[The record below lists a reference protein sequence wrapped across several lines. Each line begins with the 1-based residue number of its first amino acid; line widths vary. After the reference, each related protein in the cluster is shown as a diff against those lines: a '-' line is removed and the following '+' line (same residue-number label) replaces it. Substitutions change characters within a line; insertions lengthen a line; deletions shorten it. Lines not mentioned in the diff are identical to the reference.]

1 MIKKQ
6 IINYLLSKSG
16 NLDNKETW
24 YDIGIKFGVEP
35 KNKERALNDEVYK
48 KKSIRTK
55 TNDIWREYIK
65 QTNKL
70 VAVKQTYIDGELKF
84 ETFKEKPEDIKINHE
99 DFDIERLTTNPYGG
113 AWLKLK
119 RKEKIFE
126 QEHLDILKEILTK
139 ELSPVAVN
147 TPNIVNDKALFI
159 YGSDKHIGA
168 LTKEDSIY
176 TNKYDREEMRQRI
189 VIQTLNQI
197 RHNINLY
204 GQFDSLFIMDLGDAL
219 DGFNGKT
226 TGGLR
231 GTSSHTLPQQLNN
244 REQHDYYLELH
255 KELFDTIAVNLFA
268 KNIYFI
274 ATSNSNHGGDFEYGA
289 MRNLET
295 YLNIKYPNIKTYVS
309 YKPYNHFTYGKHC
322 IIFGHGK
329 DDEDMKNGLP
339 LVLNDKVSNILNNYI
354 TINKLNNYNISFISG
369 DLHQSAETYA
379 KNFRY
384 KKVLSQYGS
393 SKWMHTN
400 FGSGNPGLS
409 LEIFF
414 KNDKIIHKQDIFF
427 NIKNESNTGIT
438 F

>member
-6 IINYLLSKSG
+6 IIDYLLSNSG
-16 NLDNKETW
+16 KLKDSETW
-24 YDIGIKFGVEP
+24 YDVGVKFGIEP
-35 KNKERALNDEVYK
+35 KNLKRCEEDKEYRK
-48 KKSIRTK
+48 KYIQTK
-55 TNDIWREYIK
+55 ANDIWRGYLK
-65 QTNKL
+65 QKNNLSISKE
-70 VAVKQTYIDGELKF
+70 TYKDGKLKF
-84 ETFKEKPEDIKINHE
+84 ETFKEKPEAVNINH
-99 DFDIERLTTNPYGG
+99 DDYDIERLTTNPYGG
-113 AWLKLK
+113 AWIKLK
-119 RKEKIFE
+119 KKERLYE
-126 QEHLDILKEILTK
+126 DDHLDKLKELLIK
-139 ELSPVAVN
+139 ELNPIKFRV
-147 TPNIVNDKALFI
+147 PEIVNEKALFI

-176 TNKYDREEMRQRI
+176 TNKYDREEMKNRI
-189 VIQTLNQI
+189 VIQTLI
-197 RHNINLY
+197 NIEKSVKLH
-204 GQFDSLFIMDLGDAL
+204 GEFDSLYIMDLGDAL
-219 DGFNGKT
+219 DGFNAKT

-244 REQHDYYLELH
+244 REQHDFYLELH
-255 KELFDTIAVNLFA
+255 KELFDSIMINEFA
-268 KNIYFI
+268 KNIYFV
-274 ATSNSNHGGDFEYGA
+274 ATSCSNHGGDFEYGA

-295 YLNIKYPNIKTYVS
+295 YLNIKYPGIKTYVS
-309 YKPYNHFTYGKHC
+309 YKPYNHFTYGNHC

-339 LVLNDKVSNILNNYI
+339 LVLNDKVSNILGDYI
-354 TINKLNNYNISFISG
+354 RINKLDDYNISFISG

-409 LEIFF
+409 LEVYERNN
-414 KNDKIIHKQDIFF
+414 NDIHKQDIFF
-427 NIKNESNTGIT
+427 NINNESNTGIS

>member
-119 RKEKIFE
+119 KKEKMFE
-126 QEHLDILKEILTK
+126 QEHLNILKEILTK
-139 ELSPVAVN
+139 ELNPVPVN

-255 KELFDTIAVNLFA
+255 KELFDTISVNLFA
-268 KNIYFI
+268 KNIYFV

-295 YLNIKYPNIKTYVS
+295 YLNIKYPDIKTYVS
-309 YKPYNHFTYGKHC
+309 YKPYNHFAYGKHC

>member
-1 MIKKQ
+1 MINKE
-6 IINYLLSKSG
+6 IIDYLLSNSGKLKS
-16 NLDNKETW
+16 NETW
-24 YDIGIKFGVEP
+24 YDLGVKFGINPVD
-35 KNKERALNDEVYK
+35 KERALVDEAYRISSITKKANDVWRRYLK
-48 KKSIRTK
+48 TK
-55 TNDIWREYIK
+55 
-65 QTNKL
+65 NKL
-70 VAVKQTYIDGELKF
+70 KLSKEIYKDGKLTF
-84 ETFKEKPEDIKINHE
+84 ETFTNKPDNVQINHD
-99 DFDIERLTTNPYGG
+99 DFDIERMTTNPYGG
-113 AWLKLK
+113 AWIKLK
-119 RKEKIFE
+119 KKEKLLE
-126 QEHLDILKEILTK
+126 EDHLEELRVLLSK
-139 ELSPVAVN
+139 ELKAVKYRQPEK
-147 TPNIVNDKALFI
+147 TNDKALFI
-159 YGSDKHIGA
+159 YGADKHIGA

-176 TNKYDREEMRQRI
+176 TNKYDRVEMRQRI

-197 RHNINLY
+197 QENVALH
-204 GQFDSLFIMDLGDAL
+204 GEFDSLFIMDLGDAL

-255 KELFDTIAVNLFA
+255 KELFDSIMACSFA
-268 KNIYFI
+268 KDIYFV

-295 YLNIKYPNIKTYVS
+295 YLNIKYPGIKTYVS
-309 YKPYNHFTYGKHC
+309 YKPYNHFVYGKHC

-339 LVLNDKVSNILNNYI
+339 LVLNDKVQNLIADYI
-354 TINKLNNYNISFISG
+354 NVNKLHGYNISFITA

-384 KKVLSQYGS
+384 RKVLSQYGS

-400 FGSGNPGLS
+400 FGSGSPGLS
-409 LEIFF
+409 TEVYV
-414 KNDKIIHKQDIFF
+414 KNNVNIHKQDVFF
-427 NIKNESNTGIT
+427 NIENESNTGIT

>member
-255 KELFDTIAVNLFA
+255 KELFDTISVNLFA
-268 KNIYFI
+268 KNIYFV

-295 YLNIKYPNIKTYVS
+295 YLNIKYPDIKTYVS
-309 YKPYNHFTYGKHC
+309 YKPYNHFAYGKHC